1 VGGEKVCPIV
11 LGLWGF
17 LSIKERKKKKNRT
30 VDCEKGCLVVLGLWG
45 FLSIKES
52 EEAEEEQGKRN
63 DFQADCK
70 LFSTTQKAEGGRAEQ
85 QGIPNE

>member
-1 VGGEKVCPIV
+1 MCPIV

-17 LSIKERKKKKNRT
+17 LSIKERKKKENRT
-30 VDCEKGCLVVLGLWG
+30 VGCEKGCLIVSGLWG

-52 EEAEEEQGKRN
+52 EEEEEEQGKRN